1 MHQVNEKAF
10 WWTCYSGKFF
20 GSLSN
25 SNCSRIIIAT
35 KLGNK
40 LPTQIEL
47 EGIPLYDFS
56 STPEKIN
63 IKGCKTG
70 QNTYLDTREFLGIN
84 MALQGIQ
91 GEAYKQQIDIN
102 WAQSTYQTR

>member
-1 MHQVNEKAF
+1 MESFLGLYQTPTAVE
-10 WWTCYSGKFF
+10 
-20 GSLSN
+20 LLLQL
-25 SNCSRIIIAT
+25 

-56 STPEKIN
+56 STPEEIK
-63 IKGCKTG
+63 IKGWETG
-70 QNTYLDTREFLGIN
+70 QNTYLDMRKFLGIN
-84 MALQGIQ
+84 KALQGIQ

-102 WAQSTYQTR
+102 WTKSTY